1 MAIFLGALA
10 GLALGLSAAG
20 GSLFLLP
27 LLLHGLG
34 FPVPVAL
41 SVALA
46 ALALMAAIGAG
57 DAARARLL
65 DTRAG
70 LALATGGVVAAPAGV
85 YLGAV
90 LPAGVH
96 MSAFAFLAVVVG
108 LGLLWLAASRPAA
121 AGIVRAGLV
130 PEPAAVT
137 RSWRRGGAA
146 ALISVGAVA
155 GLLSG
160 MFGIGAA
167 FLSVPVCMIV
177 ARHSRPRAM
186 GAALLAIALTALSG
200 LAAIYAGGT
209 DIPWFDTGLFVF
221 GAVAGMGVA
230 RRLAPLMAGPVLQA
244 VLGAALA
251 LTGLALLLAPRFPVA

>member
-27 LLLHGLG
+27 LLFHGLG
-34 FPVPVAL
+34 FPVPVAV

-65 DTRAG
+65 DIRAG
-70 LALATGGVVAAPAGV
+70 LTLAAGGVAAAPAGV
-85 YLGAV
+85 YLAAA
-90 LPAGVH
+90 LPAGIRVP
-96 MSAFAFLAVVVG
+96 AFALLVIAVG
-108 LGLLWLAASRPAA
+108 LGLLWLTVARPAT

-130 PEPAAVT
+130 PEPATEVPP
-137 RSWRRGGAA
+137 WRRGGAA
-146 ALISVGAVA
+146 VLVAVGAAA

-160 MFGIGAA
+160 TFGIGAA
-167 FLSVPVCMIV
+167 FLSVPACMIV
-177 ARHSRPRAM
+177 ARHSPLRAV
-186 GAALLAIALTALSG
+186 GAALLATALTALSG
-200 LAAIYAGGT
+200 LAATYAGGT
-209 DIPWFDTGLFVF
+209 DIPWFETGLFVF

-230 RRLAPLMAGPVLQA
+230 RRLAPLLAGPVLQGMLAA
-244 VLGAALA
+244 VLA
-251 LTGLALLLAPRFPVA
+251 LTGLALLLAPRFPGA